1 MTARILVVDDVAVNL
16 KLLET
21 RLTAEYF
28 DVTLAMSGAEALAI
42 CGQGRVDVVL
52 LDVMMPGMDGFETC
66 RRLKADPMTAHLP
79 VVMVTALDQP
89 ADRVRGLEA
98 GADDFL
104 TKPVDEIALL
114 ARVRSLARLK
124 VTHDELRGRAV
135 TAAGLGHTALF
146 ESLLADKGERG
157 RVLIV
162 DERESS
168 YERLSAALSPTQHV
182 DVETRPQD
190 AIFRAAE
197 ADYDAVLISLGFKD
211 FDALRLCGQLRS
223 LERTRNVPIIL
234 IADPE
239 ENARLLRGLE
249 LGVNDYLTR
258 PVDRNELV
266 ARVRA
271 QIKRKRFADAMRE
284 TVHASME
291 AAIVDPLTGVNNRR
305 YLDSHLAAMLAK
317 AAAQRKPVALMVL
330 DIDHFKQVNDTYG
343 HDAGDAVLR
352 GFSSRVKSAIR
363 GADLVARMGGEEFV
377 VAMPDTSLD
386 VARRV
391 AERLREAV
399 AATPFSVRD
408 DLTIPVTVSVGVAAR
423 GEGSNADELM
433 RRADRALYRSKS
445 EGRNRVSEEA
455 A

>member
-1 MTARILVVDDVAVNL
+1 MTARILAVDDVAINL
-16 KLLET
+16 KLLEA

-28 DVTLAMSGAEALAI
+28 DVSLAMSGPEALAI

-66 RRLKADPMTAHLP
+66 RRLKADPMTAHIP

-89 ADRVRGLEA
+89 GDRVKGLEA

-124 VTHDELRGRAV
+124 MTHDELRGRAV
-135 TAAGLGHTALF
+135 TAAGLGTTSLF
-146 ESLLADKGERG
+146 EGLLADRGERG
-157 RVLIV
+157 HVLIV

-168 YERLSAALSPTQHV
+168 YLRLAGALGATQRVDIETSPQ
-182 DVETRPQD
+182 E

-197 ADYDAVLISLGFKD
+197 ANYDVVLISLGFKD

-234 IADPE
+234 VADLE
-239 ENARLLRGLE
+239 ERARLLRGLE

-284 TVHASME
+284 TVYASME

-305 YLDSHLAAMLAK
+305 YLDSHLAAMLAQ
-317 AAAQRKPVALMVL
+317 ASAQRKPVSVMLL
-330 DIDHFKQVNDTYG
+330 DIDHFKRVNDTHG
-343 HDAGDAVLR
+343 HEAGDAVLR
-352 GFSSRVKSAIR
+352 GFSARVKSTIR
-363 GADLVARMGGEEFV
+363 GADLLARMGGEEFV
-377 VAMPDTSLD
+377 VAMPDTTVE
-386 VARRV
+386 VAWKV

-399 AATPFSVRD
+399 AATPFAVRD
-408 DLTIPVTVSVGVAAR
+408 DLTIPITVSVGVATR
-423 GEGSNADELM
+423 EEGVDADDLL

-445 EGRNRVSEEA
+445 DGRNRVSLEA

>member
-1 MTARILVVDDVAVNL
+1 MTARILAVDDVAINL
-16 KLLET
+16 KLLEA

-28 DVTLAMSGAEALAI
+28 DVSLAMSGPEALAI

-66 RRLKADPMTAHLP
+66 RRLKADPMTAHIP

-89 ADRVRGLEA
+89 GDRVKGLEA

-124 VTHDELRGRAV
+124 MTHDELRGRAV
-135 TAAGLGHTALF
+135 TAAGLGTTSLF
-146 ESLLADKGERG
+146 EGLLADRGERG
-157 RVLIV
+157 HVLIV

-168 YERLSAALSPTQHV
+168 YLRLAGALGATQKVDIETSPQ
-182 DVETRPQD
+182 E

-197 ADYDAVLISLGFKD
+197 ANYDVVLISLGFKD

-234 IADPE
+234 VADLE
-239 ENARLLRGLE
+239 ERTRLLRGLE

-284 TVHASME
+284 TVYASME

-305 YLDSHLAAMLAK
+305 YLDSHLAAMLAQ
-317 AAAQRKPVALMVL
+317 ASAQRKPVSVMLL
-330 DIDHFKQVNDTYG
+330 DIDHFKRVNDTHG
-343 HDAGDAVLR
+343 HEAGDAVLR
-352 GFSSRVKSAIR
+352 GFSARVKSTIR
-363 GADLVARMGGEEFV
+363 GADLLARMGGEEFV
-377 VAMPDTSLD
+377 VAMPDTTVE
-386 VARRV
+386 VAWKV

-399 AATPFSVRD
+399 AATPFAVRD
-408 DLTIPVTVSVGVAAR
+408 DLTIPITVSVGVATR
-423 GEGSNADELM
+423 EEGADADDLL

-445 EGRNRVSEEA
+445 DGRNRVSLEA

>member
-1 MTARILVVDDVAVNL
+1 MTARVLIVDDIAVNL

-21 RLTAEYF
+21 RLNAEYF
-28 DVTLAMSGAEALAI
+28 DVSLATSGPEALAI
-42 CGQGRVDVVL
+42 CAQGRVDVVL

-66 RRLKADPMTAHLP
+66 RRLKADPMTAHIP

-89 ADRVRGLEA
+89 RDRVRGLEA

-114 ARVRSLARLK
+114 ARVRSLSRLK
-124 VTHDELRGRAV
+124 MTHDELRGRAV
-135 TAAGLGHTALF
+135 TAAGLGATTLF
-146 ESLLADKGERG
+146 SDLLADVGDGG

-162 DERESS
+162 DEREASHQ
-168 YERLSAALSPTQHV
+168 RLSAALAATQSV
-182 DVETRPQD
+182 DVETAPRD

-197 ADYDAVLISLGFKD
+197 TAYDVVLISLGFKD

-234 IADPE
+234 VADPQE
-239 ENARLLRGLE
+239 RERLLRGLE

-258 PVDRNELV
+258 PVDRNELL
-266 ARVRA
+266 ARVRT

-284 TVHASME
+284 TVHASMQ

-305 YLDSHLAAMLAK
+305 YLDSHLAALLAQ
-317 AAAQRKPVALMVL
+317 AAAQRKPAAVMLL
-330 DIDHFKQVNDTYG
+330 DIDHFKAVNDTYG
-343 HDAGDAVLR
+343 HEAGDAVLR
-352 GFSSRVKSAIR
+352 GFAARVKSTLR

-386 VARRV
+386 IARKV

-399 AATPFSVRD
+399 AAAPFSIRD
-408 DLTIPVTVSVGVAAR
+408 DLALSITVSVGVAAR
-423 GEGSNADELM
+423 GDSGDAEELL
-433 RRADRALYRSKS
+433 RRADKALYRSKA
-445 EGRNRVSEEA
+445 EGRNRVSATA